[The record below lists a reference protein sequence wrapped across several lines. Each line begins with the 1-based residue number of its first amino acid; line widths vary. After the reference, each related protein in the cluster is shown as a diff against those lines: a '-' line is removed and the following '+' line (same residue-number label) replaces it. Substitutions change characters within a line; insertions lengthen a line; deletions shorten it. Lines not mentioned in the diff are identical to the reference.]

1 LTQSVGLP
9 PPPSFSLDQPIQF
22 EIQGDRVIQHG
33 LSIPIGQLTRLDFS
47 GSVTFKKELD
57 LIVEVPVTP
66 TLLQNVPL
74 FQSFLGQEQFKIP
87 IRGTLDKPEVDKT
100 AFDATMKE
108 LGEKLKNRAVDTG
121 LDMLFNGILR
131 GKVPRFIPNPN
142 DPPPV
147 PMP

>member
-1 LTQSVGLP
+1 M
-9 PPPSFSLDQPIQF
+9 
-22 EIQGDRVIQHG
+22 
-33 LSIPIGQLTRLDFS
+33 
-47 GSVTFKKELD
+47 
-57 LIVEVPVTP
+57 VEVPVTP

-100 AFDATMKE
+100 AFDATMKD

-147 PMP
+147 PKP